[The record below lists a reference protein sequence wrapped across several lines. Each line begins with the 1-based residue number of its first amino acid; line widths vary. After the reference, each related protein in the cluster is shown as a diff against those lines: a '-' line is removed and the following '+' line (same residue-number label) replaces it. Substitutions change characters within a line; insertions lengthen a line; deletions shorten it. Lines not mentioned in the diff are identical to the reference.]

1 MTIAIN
7 EVVVPIALA
16 IGRGV
21 GGSHCHWWGWGAIG
35 GGWGVPIA
43 IDGGKVPIT
52 ICIVGSGMPIVIGG
66 GMPSD
71 GAYSFNT
78 IKYHIIFDDNTDNV
92 YTLEYYVS
100 YCITIFD
107 TI

>member
-16 IGRGV
+16 IG
-21 GGSHCHWWGWGAIG
+21 GW
-35 GGWGVPIA
+35 WGVPIA

-71 GAYSFNT
+71 GVYSLIQLNIIASLLKIQIMYIHWST
-78 IKYHIIFDDNTDNV
+78 MYHIV
-92 YTLEYYVS
+92 
-100 YCITIFD
+100 
-107 TI
+107 

>member
-52 ICIVGSGMPIVIGG
+52 ICIVGSGVPIVIGG

-71 GAYSFNT
+71 GVYSLIQLN
-78 IKYHIIFDDNTDNV
+78 IIQSLMLMQIMHIHWSTMYNIV
-92 YTLEYYVS
+92 ELYL
-100 YCITIFD
+100 IL
-107 TI
+107 